1 MLPLDQKIAFLILAI
16 LLGALGARGFY
27 RLFLRIRRGRPDTE
41 EHWDRPLRRLAYA
54 FITAITQRR
63 TFRDRPIVS
72 SFHAFI
78 FYGFAFYVLVNLVD
92 GVEGYFPFTIPS
104 SNPAGALYNL
114 CADILS
120 FLVLLGVIA
129 LVVRRFLLPSRRDFD
144 FNPKTLID
152 RKTHRNVTRDSVIV
166 SVFIL
171 FHVGSRTVGEAAKLK
186 LAGMD
191 RFQPFAGLLSRLVPP
206 AHAEALRLFGYW
218 GALGSVLLFLA
229 YFPWTKHVHI
239 FMAPLKYFFARTA
252 NSGRLPAMDIELEA
266 SSAESESDA
275 QIGASKLENLA
286 WPRLL
291 DAFACI
297 QCNRCQDACPATATG
312 KSLSPSALEINK
324 RMELNRLGA
333 GGGVLAI
340 QSSPF
345 EKGAASPRPLLDFAL
360 SPEALWACTTCGACV
375 EVCPVQDEPML
386 DIIDIR
392 RNQVMMKGE
401 FPIQLQTAFRGME
414 RASNPWGIGRDQR
427 MAWAEGLAVK
437 TVEENPGADVL
448 YWVGCAASYDPQAQR
463 TARAL
468 VELLNLAKVNFAVL
482 GKQESCTG
490 DSARRAGNEY
500 LYTQLAEENIRTLN
514 RVNPKL
520 IVTTCPHCMNAIGN
534 EYPQRGGNYLIVH
547 HTELLRKLVDDGRLE
562 AAAAPG
568 AVSYHDPCYLG
579 RHNGVYDSP
588 RDVLRGLTGEFV
600 ELERNRSNSFCCGA
614 GGAQFWKEE
623 EPGSERISDNRYREV
638 ERSLGSA
645 SGPKV
650 LAVACP
656 FCKSMLESTPGKG
669 TDIEVKDVAELLLEG
684 VERKLGKVIKQESR
698 SAPAS
703 IVTPQVSSTPN
714 QAPRAI
720 EAAPPQPEEV
730 AGGVAQAATSQPARK
745 TWQPD
750 SPAPAA
756 EPTPPEPGTPAPRKP
771 WKPKS
776 N

>member
-1 MLPLDQKIAFLILAI
+1 
-16 LLGALGARGFY
+16 
-27 RLFLRIRRGRPDTE
+27 
-41 EHWDRPLRRLAYA
+41 
-54 FITAITQRR
+54 
-63 TFRDRPIVS
+63 
-72 SFHAFI
+72 
-78 FYGFAFYVLVNLVD
+78 
-92 GVEGYFPFTIPS
+92 
-104 SNPAGALYNL
+104 
-114 CADILS
+114 
-120 FLVLLGVIA
+120 
-129 LVVRRFLLPSRRDFD
+129 
-144 FNPKTLID
+144 
-152 RKTHRNVTRDSVIV
+152 
-166 SVFIL
+166 
-171 FHVGSRTVGEAAKLK
+171 
-186 LAGMD
+186 
-191 RFQPFAGLLSRLVPP
+191 
-206 AHAEALRLFGYW
+206 
-218 GALGSVLLFLA
+218 
-229 YFPWTKHVHI
+229 
-239 FMAPLKYFFARTA
+239 
-252 NSGRLPAMDIELEA
+252 
-266 SSAESESDA
+266 
-275 QIGASKLENLA
+275 
-286 WPRLL
+286 
-291 DAFACI
+291 
-297 QCNRCQDACPATATG
+297 
-312 KSLSPSALEINK
+312 
-324 RMELNRLGA
+324 
-333 GGGVLAI
+333 
-340 QSSPF
+340 
-345 EKGAASPRPLLDFAL
+345 
-360 SPEALWACTTCGACV
+360 
-375 EVCPVQDEPML
+375 
-386 DIIDIR
+386 
-392 RNQVMMKGE
+392 MMKGE

-500 LYTQLAEENIRTLN
+500 LYTQLAGENIRTLN

-520 IVTTCPHCMNAIGN
+520 IVATCPHCMNAVGN
-534 EYPQRGGNYLIVH
+534 EYRQSGGAYQVMH
-547 HTELLRKLVDDGRLE
+547 HTEYLEMLVSEGRLQVE
-562 AAAAPG
+562 AAPG
-568 AVSYHDPCYLG
+568 AITYHDPCYLG
-579 RHNGVYDSP
+579 RHNGIYDAP
-588 RDVLRGLTGEFV
+588 RNVLRVLTGEFV
-600 ELERNRSNSFCCGA
+600 ELERNRSKSFCCGA

-623 EPGSERISDNRYREV
+623 EPGSERISDNRYREA

-684 VERKLGKVIKQESR
+684 VERKSGKVTKQESR

-703 IVTPQVSSTPN
+703 IATPQVSAAPN

-720 EAAPPQPEEV
+720 EPAPPQPEEV
-730 AGGVAQAATSQPARK
+730 AGRVAQAPASQPARK